1 MQVEDNIL
9 NAALNHASVG
19 LRVFPISIEKRPLVR
34 EWTKSA
40 TTDLEI
46 IRDWWEQFPKAQVAI
61 ATGKLPNCSKYLT
74 VIDCDVKD
82 GKNGVEEWQGV
93 QYEFECTAPPT
104 LSATSGGGG
113 KHYYYLTDKPYKS
126 TSRLASCM
134 RNMKAGVTSETNT
147 KTR

>member
-1 MQVEDNIL
+1 MEDNIL
-9 NAALNHASVG
+9 NAALNYASVG

-40 TTDLEI
+40 TTDPEI
-46 IRDWWEQFPKAQVAI
+46 ICGWWAQFPKAQVAI
-61 ATGKLPNCSKYLT
+61 ATGKLSNCSKYLT

-126 TSRLASCM
+126 TSSPRSCTGRIPLGARL
-134 RNMKAGVTSETNT
+134 TQNT
-147 KTR
+147 R